1 MEENLDEQIRTK
13 QLMIEN
19 LKKENEDIEKKI
31 KEKTKEKEAKS
42 KEIKKLQDE
51 LDNLKQTTNTR
62 TEEYIRNKKDIKKEL
77 VDAIIRKFN
86 NLYEDDRRDIRYY
99 NNRINELKNQIEVI
113 KNKIEREKNK

>member
-77 VDAIIRKFN
+77 VDAIIREFN
-86 NLYEDDRRDIRYY
+86 DLYEDDSKDIRYY
-99 NNRINELKNQIEVI
+99 NNRINELKNQIDVI
-113 KNKIEREKNK
+113 KLKIEREKNK

>member
-1 MEENLDEQIRTK
+1 MEDNLDKQIRTK

-77 VDAIIRKFN
+77 VDAIIREFN
-86 NLYEDDRRDIRYY
+86 DLYENDSKDIRYY
-99 NNRINELKNQIEVI
+99 KNAINELKNQIEAI

>member
-51 LDNLKQTTNTR
+51 LDNLKQTTNSR

-77 VDAIIRKFN
+77 VDAIIREFN
-86 NLYEDDRRDIRYY
+86 DLYEDDSKDIRYY
-99 NNRINELKNQIEVI
+99 NNRINELKNQIEAI

>member
-31 KEKTKEKEAKS
+31 KEKTKEKEEKS

-77 VDAIIRKFN
+77 VDAIIREFN
-86 NLYEDDRRDIRYY
+86 DLYEDDSRDIRYY
-99 NNRINELKNQIEVI
+99 NNRINELKNQIDVI
-113 KNKIEREKNK
+113 KLKIEREKNK